1 MSIVGLKFMLEDI
14 IRAVGLMLV
23 FEGIIPFL
31 APRRWRD
38 MASTLGKVGESTMRL
53 MGLFSMLLGLLLLFF
68 WR

>member
-1 MSIVGLKFMLEDI
+1 MLEDI

-31 APRRWRD
+31 APKRWCN
-38 MASTLGKVGESTMRL
+38 MAKILGKIDENTMRL
-53 MGLFSMLLGLLLLFF
+53 TGLFSMLLGLLLLFF